1 FFHKRH
7 VRKSAG
13 AITVGCTYTCHK
25 CQDGKCI
32 KNDMKTGKSGLQK
45 SKKASKISKKSGKV
59 KQPAEMQNRRKETVV
74 VPLRRSARNLKC
86 VSLPTKKIGRRK
98 KSRKPKSKKGMS
110 RKPTKGLWQKKRTEA
125 YHTYWLNG
133 LLLSRK
139 PYDERVMHFRV
150 KKLIIPSEQLDS
162 IHDQP
167 KCSVCCEPEF
177 TSTLNY
183 ISCDICGDWFHGD
196 AFGLG
201 AENISNLIGF
211 KCHKCRNR
219 NSPICPHL
227 HVRRSDEVQLGGL
240 ENESGTEFYE
250 KVSNVATLANDLIFR
265 QKESKDLF
273 LTDASSHREQQ
284 SEAITDQALELD
296 VANGQVPLKLA
307 AVPNSNE
314 KDWRP
319 HDTLMESKENTLL
332 DDNTSNWVAET
343 L

>member
-1 FFHKRH
+1 MLCSSKASRCKIDLREAVSCEFCKGFFHKRH

-59 KQPAEMQNRRKETVV
+59 KQPAAMQNRRKETVV

-139 PYDERVMHFRV
+139 PYDERVMHFRF

-227 HVRRSDEVQLGGL
+227 HVRRSDEV
-240 ENESGTEFYE
+240 
-250 KVSNVATLANDLIFR
+250 
-265 QKESKDLF
+265 
-273 LTDASSHREQQ
+273 
-284 SEAITDQALELD
+284 
-296 VANGQVPLKLA
+296 PLKLA